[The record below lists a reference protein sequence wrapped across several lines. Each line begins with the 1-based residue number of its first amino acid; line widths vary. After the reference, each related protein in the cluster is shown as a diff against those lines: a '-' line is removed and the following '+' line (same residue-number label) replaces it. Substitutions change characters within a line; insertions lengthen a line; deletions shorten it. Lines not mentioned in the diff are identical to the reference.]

1 MQSGHLFKR
10 ITILLA
16 MGLLLNTGAHAQQSF
31 SCTCNCLKPM
41 FDFLIASHRLFIKP
55 TDNTTLINV
64 IRAADAAGYKIDYRK
79 CGFFYR
85 NINKPFYAITTDSVT
100 TLYRARI
107 GDCNVALSSATGV
120 SYSLYNLRSQ
130 TCGADTKVTYTNGGT
145 GGAVAELKIDSCF
158 SCEVV
163 NTALCYSAITDSP
176 VNPYIYGIAGNW
188 RPAKSYV
195 YYSSRKETDPAQDA
209 SIRTSGAINAFA
221 PFWAVQNNKV
231 TPQYNEARWVW
242 NAASTLF
249 NQRGFEV
256 ENKDPLGRYNAGL
269 YGYNN
274 TLPVAVI
281 QNSRYRESAFDGFED
296 YSMDLGLCDTSC
308 TSGRNFDFSGFAA
321 KIDSTQKHTGKYSIR
336 VDPANPVGISAD
348 LVSTDSDSF
357 SVTVAKID
365 DRCTPGVKVLKE
377 MRANAKTVLPPFS
390 PLTGKTVL
398 VSAWV
403 KEGQV
408 CTVPSYTNCQI
419 GITLEPGA
427 PNAEPIIAAP
437 SGNIIEGWQRIEKV
451 ITIPEGATR
460 LFINFQAKN
469 STTVYFDDV
478 RIHPYNANMKSF
490 VYNPMNLRLMAELDE
505 NNYATFYEYDDDGT
519 LIRLKKETERG
530 IKTIKETRTA
540 LLKEDVQ

>member
-1 MQSGHLFKR
+1 MQSGQLFKR

-16 MGLLLNTGAHAQQSF
+16 MALLLGTGVRAQESF
-31 SCTCNCLKPM
+31 SCTCSCLKPM
-41 FDFLIASHRLFIKP
+41 FDYLIASHHLFIKP
-55 TDNTTLINV
+55 TDNTTLINI

-79 CGFFYR
+79 CGFFYK

-100 TLYRARI
+100 TGYKARI
-107 GDCNVALSSATGV
+107 GDCNVALSSTTGV
-120 SYSLYNLRSQ
+120 AYSLYNLKSQ
-130 TCGADTKVTYTNGGT
+130 ACGTDAKVTYANGGA

-158 SCEVV
+158 SCQVV
-163 NTALCYSAITDSP
+163 TTSLCYSAITDSP
-176 VNPYIYGIAGNW
+176 VNPYVYGISGNW

-195 YYSSRKETDPAQDA
+195 YYASRKETDPMQDV
-209 SIRTSGAINAFA
+209 SIQTSGTINAFA

-231 TPQYNEARWVW
+231 VPQYNEAKWVW

-249 NQRGFEV
+249 NQKGFEV

-296 YSMDLGLCDTSC
+296 YNMDLGLCDTSC

-336 VDPANPVGISAD
+336 VDPANPVGVSANLVSAD
-348 LVSTDSDSF
+348 NDVF
-357 SVTVAKID
+357 SVTVNKIA
-365 DRCTPGVKVLKE
+365 DRCAPGVQVLKDIKVDT
-377 MRANAKTVLPPFS
+377 NTVLPVFS
-390 PLTGKTVL
+390 PLNGKTVL
-398 VSAWV
+398 ISAWV
-403 KEGQV
+403 KEAQD
-408 CTVPSYTNCQI
+408 CTAPAYANCQI
-419 GITLEPGA
+419 GITLEDGQ
-427 PNAEPIIAAP
+427 PNPPSVIAAP

-451 ITIPEGATR
+451 VTLPENATR
-460 LFINFQAKN
+460 IFINFQAKN
-469 STTVYFDDV
+469 SATVYFDDV

-490 VYNPMNLRLMAELDE
+490 VYNPLNLRLMAELDE

-540 LLKEDVQ
+540 LLKDDVQ